1 MKKTN
6 NITEIVFILDA
17 SGSMAPLRADT
28 IGGFNTM
35 LGEQKQ
41 NADKAFVSTVMFAD
55 RQKVVHDRRDI
66 ADIPELT
73 AADYA
78 PMGCTA
84 LYDAVGSAIKHIS
97 NIHKYARPED
107 VPQKT
112 LFIITTDGMENASR
126 TYRAAD
132 VKKLISKKE
141 KKGWEFIFIGAN
153 IDAAEAAAD
162 IGIREERA
170 VNYHADSKGTSVLF
184 SAVNKAVGNARCC
197 CAEPMSNDWR
207 EELDEDMASRGKN

>member
-17 SGSMAPLRADT
+17 SGSMSPLRADT

-35 LGEQKQ
+35 LSEQKQ
-41 NADKAFVSTVMFAD
+41 NADKAYVSTVMFSD
-55 RQKVVHDRRDI
+55 SSKVVHDRRDI
-66 ADIPELT
+66 SEIPELT

-97 NIHKYARPED
+97 DIHKYARSED

-126 TYRAAD
+126 TYKAAD
-132 VKKLISKKE
+132 VKKMISKKE

-153 IDAAEAAAD
+153 IDAAVAASD
-162 IGIREERA
+162 IGISEERA
-170 VNYHADSKGTSVLF
+170 VNYHADAKGTSVLF
-184 SAVNKAVGNARCC
+184 SAVNKAVGSARR
-197 CAEPMSNDWR
+197 CAEAPMDSAWR
-207 EELDEDMASRGKN
+207 RELDEDMENR

>member
-35 LGEQKQ
+35 LSEQKQ
-41 NADKAFVSTVMFAD
+41 NADKAYVSTVMFSD
-55 RQKVVHDRRDI
+55 RQRVVHDRTDI
-66 ADIPELT
+66 SKIPELT
-73 AADYA
+73 AADYT

-97 NIHKYARPED
+97 NIHKYARAED

-112 LFIITTDGMENASR
+112 LFVITTDGMENASR
-126 TYRAAD
+126 RYSAAD

-153 IDAAEAAAD
+153 IDAAAAASD

-170 VNYHADSKGTSVLF
+170 VNYHADARGTAVLF
-184 SAVNKAVGNARCC
+184 KSVNKAVGNARACFE
-197 CAEPMSNDWR
+197 APMDNSWR
-207 EELDEDMASRGKN
+207 EDIDEDMQSR